1 MPTLGEVLAALLSDA
16 AQARVRADLETVR
29 IAQAYSRDQ
38 LLKNLPVPRF
48 RLPDITVDLPV
59 LVIQVEG
66 TTDAA
71 GGVTF
76 DEPTS
81 TELRNVA
88 RAGLRGAGVRLPR
101 AAVSR
106 VPADLIER
114 AQALFQSGTP
124 RLLNPGLVSDD
135 IAGMLVDIA
144 GAAIEGGLSG
154 DQAEQ
159 LRTTTREAMAALLVT
174 KMRVSLSWQ
183 VAVTAAEIKA
193 QGDSSSVVRLR
204 LTISEDGYE
213 VIARDDGRGF
223 LLTPE

>member
-48 RLPDITVDLPV
+48 RLPDVTVDIPV
-59 LVIQVEG
+59 LITQVEG

-71 GGVTF
+71 GGAPF
-76 DEPTS
+76 DEPAAG
-81 TELRNVA
+81 ELRNVA
-88 RAGLRGAGVRLPR
+88 RAGLRGAGIRLPR

-114 AQALFQSGTP
+114 ARALFQSGTP

-135 IAGMLVDIA
+135 IAEMLVEIA

-159 LRTTTREAMAALLVT
+159 LRTTTREAMSALLVT

-193 QGDSSSVVRLR
+193 QGDSDSIVRLR

-213 VIARDDGRGF
+213 VIARDDGQGF